1 MTKTTNTQNS
11 TIQLRKQKIG
21 IRQARKKKNMTTESK

>member
-1 MTKTTNTQNS
+1 MNTQNS

-21 IRQARKKKNMTTESK
+21 IRQARKKKKNMTTESK